1 MGEEDES
8 LSVVSY
14 ALFSFASVMV
24 ILYFCWENGPHHQS
38 HKIEVSYFLLVLVLL
53 ISGAAIME
61 SNGGIVRDDSMYC
74 EITGS
79 EPDLGVE
86 YKENR
91 NVSLCDFLV
100 VIYLCLHVFLLAIPD
115 SSPQLEG
122 VPLTQGVQVSHS
134 VLRKVRDIENL
145 VYDVHESGPAA
156 LKRMQVKNSFL
167 APLMLFVAVIRGLAW
182 IHEGFGEFMKY
193 ALFLVFGLFGVIFLK
208 QVYVVFFV
216 NSKVRL
222 ELHEK
227 IKEVMRKPHGLNFM
241 LETINTA
248 LLIEEAPWETVEL
261 LLSELESTN
270 PNLSLS
276 VSTKAILVDALQKRG
291 LRYNVK
297 AEHAMERL
305 LLSCHVDE
313 LTQLKNMTD
322 LGGDYQN
329 LYKLMYS
336 DFTTVSIREKVL
348 AHFET
353 EAQKL
358 RTERGSHYGIK
369 VLSDVDDTLYSSGG
383 KFPAGMDKE
392 YPKHQLYPGCLDFFQ
407 ALDKEGAE
415 DESSCNLVFLSA
427 RPHAYKDMAEEHSYR
442 LFKKL
447 VREDK
452 MHVVP
457 TLLPGRLKQGIQAVV
472 MYPFKKTLAWKAV
485 GELKYITFEHYA
497 KMYPE
502 YNYVFCG
509 DDGQGDLLA
518 GELMKDGPLKDRV
531 MAVFIHRVAERGAAL
546 DLERLQHRSES
557 VMGKTQIIP
566 PGTKKLAWDQK
577 MKNWEDKDI
586 FVAETYIHSAAKAA
600 LKKIIDPQ
608 QLYDI
613 SLKALEE
620 FDDIRCMY
628 PDRKMNWD
636 EAEKDLSLDI
646 VMANDTLEKL
656 GWEGDKIKQVTN
668 TQELFESDSRS
679 RRVSV
684 TMTLSTDTRRMS
696 SVSPKASAVRA
707 EREQGGGSA
716 DFV

>member
-1 MGEEDES
+1 MSDS
-8 LSVVSY
+8 DDSISAVTY
-14 ALFSFASVMV
+14 ILFLVAGVMIMV
-24 ILYFCWENGPHHQS
+24 YFCWENGPHHQS
-38 HKIEVSYFLLVLVLL
+38 HKIEVSYFMTVLILLMV
-53 ISGAAIME
+53 GAAIME
-61 SNGGIVRDDSMYC
+61 GSGGIVKEDDMYC
-74 EITGS
+74 SYDSATG
-79 EPDLGVE
+79 EVQ

-100 VIYLCLHVFLLAIPD
+100 MLYLALHIFLLAIPE

-122 VPLTQGVQVSHS
+122 VPLTKGVEVTHS

-156 LKRMQVKNSFL
+156 LKKMQVNNSAL
-167 APLMLFVAVIRGLAW
+167 APLGVFVGAIRGLAW
-182 IHEGFGEFMKY
+182 INEGFGEFMKY
-193 ALFLVFGLFGVIFLK
+193 SLLSVFVIFGIIFIK
-208 QVYVVFFV
+208 QIYVVFFV
-216 NSKVRL
+216 NSKIRL
-222 ELHEK
+222 NLHEK
-227 IKEVMRKPHGLNFM
+227 IRQVMRKPHGLNFM
-241 LETINTA
+241 LERINTA

-291 LRYNVK
+291 LRYSEV

-305 LLSCHVDE
+305 LLSCHGEE

-329 LYKLMYS
+329 LYKLIYS
-336 DFTTVSIREKVL
+336 DFTTASIRDNVL
-348 AHFET
+348 EHFEK
-353 EAQKL
+353 EAKAI
-358 RTERGSHYGIK
+358 REAKGSHYGIK

-383 KFPAGMDKE
+383 KFPAGIDKE
-392 YPKHQLYPGCLDFFQ
+392 YPKHQIYPGCLEFFQ
-407 ALDKEGAE
+407 ALDSEGAE

-442 LFKKL
+442 TFKNL
-447 VREDK
+447 VREEK

-457 TLLPGRLKQGIQAVV
+457 TLLPGRLKQGAQAVL

-518 GELMKDGPLKDRV
+518 GELMKKGDLKDRV
-531 MAVFIHRVAERGAAL
+531 MAVFIHRVVDRGAAL
-546 DLERLQHRSES
+546 DLEKLSHRGES
-557 VMGKTQIIP
+557 VMGKSQIVP
-566 PGTKKLAWDQK
+566 PDSKKLAWDQK
-577 MKNWEDKDI
+577 MKDWESNKI
-586 FVAETYIHSAAKAA
+586 YVAETYIHSAAKAA
-600 LKKIIDPQ
+600 TQNLITSQ
-608 QLYDI
+608 HLHDI
-613 SLKALEE
+613 SVKALEE

-646 VMANDTLEKL
+646 VTANDTLERL
-656 GWEGDKIKQVTN
+656 GWTEVEKGQCHNDIVNRFKKDV
-668 TQELFESDSRS
+668 
-679 RRVSV
+679 
-684 TMTLSTDTRRMS
+684 
-696 SVSPKASAVRA
+696 
-707 EREQGGGSA
+707 A
-716 DFV
+716 DDGVA